1 MVQSEVSIFR
11 GLVFVSISVVSILF
25 AYKLGKDH
33 NRTDTLYELTQPK
46 EVHFALKEGQT
57 ILGVIDKIKAMCF
70 YPGLFINLK
79 NRPEKAI
86 LWSR

>member
-11 GLVFVSISVVSILF
+11 GLVFASISVVSILF

-33 NRTDTLYELTQPK
+33 NKTDTLCKLTQPK
-46 EVHFALKEGQT
+46 EVNFALKEGQT

-70 YPGLFINLK
+70 YIGNETNSK
-79 NRPEKAI
+79 DYE
-86 LWSR
+86 